1 MKIGT
6 LLTVAIV
13 SLSAVGGGLAVYV
26 ATTKYQTM
34 DKVSVAQR
42 RLEIVRAVGEIPRY
56 MNPERG
62 FATNIMFGPPAVD
75 PKMRAELN
83 DKYRKQTDGAREKMN
98 QIRATLLGGL
108 EDGAAVASGM
118 DGLNAKFASLREAM
132 DKAIDGPAEARRD
145 AAKKI
150 VGDNAVFNKDVT
162 ALLDEQ
168 VRKMAVLDGDAYR
181 QASYANIAWTLRDV
195 GGYNASLH
203 KNLVGAKRPATDAE
217 RMDLS
222 RSQGRN
228 DQILMSLQELKGNP
242 ATPANVA
249 AALGKMN
256 DAYVERFGQEQ
267 KLVKDGAISGKYEHD
282 VDTYYAESQ
291 RGLASVVE
299 VRDAFY
305 DNAEQV
311 LSSAYSAARASFV
324 IALGGLIAV
333 VIASVGLVTMVRRRV
348 CKPIVDLTATM
359 SRLAG
364 GDVSD
369 EISGS
374 DRDDEIGAM
383 AAAVRVFKDNMIKA
397 DRLAA
402 EKEAENDIKMR
413 RARVLDELA
422 RAFEAKV
429 GELVGGL
436 SSASAV
442 MEETAQSM
450 STTAAATNRQA
461 GVVAA
466 ASEQTSAN
474 VQTVASATE
483 ELTTSV
489 AEIGRQV
496 AQSTEI
502 AARAVESA
510 RRSGDTAR
518 SLADGAQKIGD
529 VVTLIQTIAAQTN
542 LLALNATI
550 EAARA
555 GEAGRGFAVVAS
567 EVKSLAGQTAKATT
581 EISEQ
586 IAAIQTASD
595 ETVTAIRNVVDVIAE
610 IDQIG
615 VAIASAIQQ
624 QGSATKEISRNVQEA
639 ARHPGGHHQHL
650 RRPEGGRRHRLS
662 RHSGAGCGGTTVFAI
677 ERACRAGQPLPLR
690 GQGRVNR
697 TRRLVSPGSPSR
709 EAEASSVSAKLRRD
723 GRRHSRP
730 RCRQCGEPTASPARQ
745 SD

>member
-34 DKVSVAQR
+34 DKVSAAQR

-118 DGLNAKFASLREAM
+118 DGLNTKFASLREAM

-150 VGDNAVFNKDVT
+150 VTDNAVFNTAVT

-422 RAFEAKV
+422 RAFETKV

-639 ARHPGGHHQHL
+639 ARGTQEVTTNISGVQKAADDTGSAATQVL
-650 RRPEGGRRHRLS
+650 GAAEQLS
-662 RHSGAGCGGTTVFAI
+662 SQSR
-677 ERACRAGQPLPLR
+677 ELAGQ
-690 GQGRVNR
+690 VNR
-697 TRRLVSPGSPSR
+697 FLSEVR
-709 EAEASSVSAKLRRD
+709 AA
-723 GRRHSRP
+723 
-730 RCRQCGEPTASPARQ
+730 
-745 SD
+745 

>member
-108 EDGAAVASGM
+108 EDGAAVASAM

-203 KNLVGAKRPATDAE
+203 KNLVAAKRPATDAE
-217 RMDLS
+217 KIDLS

-249 AALGKMN
+249 AALGNMN

-267 KLVKDGAISGKYEHD
+267 KLVKEGAISGKYEHD

-291 RGLASVVE
+291 RGLAAVVE

-348 CKPIVDLTATM
+348 CKPIVDLTAAM

-422 RAFEAKV
+422 RAFETKV

-639 ARHPGGHHQHL
+639 ARGTQEVTTNISGVQKAADDTGSAATQVL
-650 RRPEGGRRHRLS
+650 GAAEQLS
-662 RHSGAGCGGTTVFAI
+662 SQSR
-677 ERACRAGQPLPLR
+677 ELAGQ
-690 GQGRVNR
+690 VNR
-697 TRRLVSPGSPSR
+697 FLSEVR
-709 EAEASSVSAKLRRD
+709 AA
-723 GRRHSRP
+723 
-730 RCRQCGEPTASPARQ
+730 
-745 SD
+745 

>member
-118 DGLNAKFASLREAM
+118 DGLNTKFASLREAM

-150 VGDNAVFNKDVT
+150 VTDNAVFNTAVT

-422 RAFEAKV
+422 RAFETKV

-639 ARHPGGHHQHL
+639 ARGTQEVTTNISGVQKAADDTGSAATQVL
-650 RRPEGGRRHRLS
+650 GAAEQLS
-662 RHSGAGCGGTTVFAI
+662 SQSR
-677 ERACRAGQPLPLR
+677 ELAGQ
-690 GQGRVNR
+690 VNR
-697 TRRLVSPGSPSR
+697 FLSEVR
-709 EAEASSVSAKLRRD
+709 AA
-723 GRRHSRP
+723 
-730 RCRQCGEPTASPARQ
+730 
-745 SD
+745 

>member
-34 DKVSVAQR
+34 DRVSVAQR

-217 RMDLS
+217 KMDLS

-267 KLVKDGAISGKYEHD
+267 KLVKEGAISGKYEHD

-291 RGLASVVE
+291 RGLAAVVE

-311 LSSAYSAARASFV
+311 LSSAYSAARVSFV
-324 IALGGLIAV
+324 IALDGLIAV
-333 VIASVGLVTMVRRRV
+333 AIASVGLVTMVRRRV
-348 CKPIVDLTATM
+348 CKPIVDLTAAM

-422 RAFEAKV
+422 RAFETKV

-639 ARHPGGHHQHL
+639 ARGTQEVTTNISGVQKAADDTGSAATQVL
-650 RRPEGGRRHRLS
+650 GAAEQLS
-662 RHSGAGCGGTTVFAI
+662 SQSR
-677 ERACRAGQPLPLR
+677 ELAGQ
-690 GQGRVNR
+690 VNR
-697 TRRLVSPGSPSR
+697 FLSEVR
-709 EAEASSVSAKLRRD
+709 AA
-723 GRRHSRP
+723 
-730 RCRQCGEPTASPARQ
+730 
-745 SD
+745 

>member
-26 ATTKYQTM
+26 AAAKYQTM
-34 DKVSVAQR
+34 DKISVAQR
-42 RLEIVRAVGEIPRY
+42 RLEIVRAVGDIPRY

-62 FATNIMFGPPAVD
+62 FATNIMFGPPTVD
-75 PKMRAELN
+75 PALRAELN
-83 DKYRKQTDGAREKMN
+83 DKYRKQTDAAREKMN
-98 QIRATLLGGL
+98 QVKPTLAGTL
-108 EDGAAVASGM
+108 EDGAAVASGI
-118 DGLNAKFASLREAM
+118 DALNVKFAALRETI
-132 DKAIDGPAEARRD
+132 DKALDGPPEARRD
-145 AAKKI
+145 GAKKA
-150 VGDNAVFNKDVT
+150 VADNVAFNTGVT
-162 ALLDEQ
+162 VLLDEQ
-168 VRKMAVLDGDAYR
+168 VRKMALLDGGAYR

-195 GGYNASLH
+195 GGTNASLY
-203 KNLVGAKRPATDAE
+203 KNLVAAKRAATDAE
-217 RMDLS
+217 KLDLS

-228 DQILMSLQELKGNP
+228 DQILLSLQELRGNP

-249 AALGKMN
+249 AALTKMN
-256 DAYVERFGQEQ
+256 EAYVERFGQEQ
-267 KLVKDGAISGKYEHD
+267 KLVKDSAVSGKYEHD
-282 VDTYYAESQ
+282 IETYYAESQ
-291 RGLASVVE
+291 RGLGAIIE
-299 VRDAFY
+299 VREAFY
-305 DNAEQV
+305 DNAEQL
-311 LSSAYSAARASFV
+311 LSSAYSDARFSFI
-324 IALGGLIAV
+324 IALAGLAAV
-333 VIASVGLVTMVRRRV
+333 AGASVGLVMMVRRRV

-369 EISGS
+369 DISGS
-374 DRDDEIGAM
+374 ERDDEIGAM
-383 AAAVRVFKDNMIKA
+383 AAAVRVFKENMIKA

-402 EKEAENDIKMR
+402 EKDADNEIKMR
-413 RARVLDELA
+413 RARVLDELT
-422 RAFEAKV
+422 RAFETKV
-429 GELVGGL
+429 SELVGGL
-436 SSASAV
+436 SSASSV

-450 STTAAATNRQA
+450 SSTASATNRQA

-474 VQTVASATE
+474 VQMVASATE
-483 ELTTSV
+483 ELTSSV

-555 GEAGRGFAVVAS
+555 GDAGRGFAVVAS

-615 VAIASAIQQ
+615 VAIASAIEQ
-624 QGSATKEISRNVQEA
+624 QGTATKEISKNVQQA
-639 ARHPGGHHQHL
+639 ARGTQEVTSNISGVQRAADDTGSAASQVL
-650 RRPEGGRRHRLS
+650 GAAEQLS
-662 RHSGAGCGGTTVFAI
+662 SQSRDL
-677 ERACRAGQPLPLR
+677 AGQ
-690 GQGRVNR
+690 VNR
-697 TRRLVSPGSPSR
+697 FLSEVR
-709 EAEASSVSAKLRRD
+709 AA
-723 GRRHSRP
+723 
-730 RCRQCGEPTASPARQ
+730 
-745 SD
+745 

>member
-26 ATTKYQTM
+26 AATKYQTM
-34 DKVSVAQR
+34 DQVSVAQR
-42 RLEIVRAVGEIPRY
+42 RLEIVRAVGDIPRY
-56 MNPERG
+56 LNPERG
-62 FATNIMFGPPAVD
+62 FATNIMFGPAVVD
-75 PKMRAELN
+75 PKLRAELN

-98 QIRATLLGGL
+98 RIKATLPGALD
-108 EDGAAVASGM
+108 DGAAIASGT
-118 DGLNAKFASLREAM
+118 DALNAKFAALREAI
-132 DKAIDGPAEARRD
+132 DKALDGPADARRD

-150 VGDNAVFNKDVT
+150 VADNALFNTAVT

-168 VRKMAVLDGDAYR
+168 VRKIALLDGDAYR

-195 GGYNASLH
+195 GGFNASLH
-203 KNLVGAKRPATDAE
+203 KNLVGAKRVATDAE
-217 RMDLS
+217 KVDLS
-222 RSQGRN
+222 RAQGRT
-228 DQILMSLQELKGNP
+228 DQILSSLQELRGNA

-256 DAYVERFGQEQ
+256 ESYVERFGQEL
-267 KLVKDGAISGKYEHD
+267 KMVKEGAISGKYEHD
-282 VDTYYAESQ
+282 VDAYFVESQ
-291 RGLASVVE
+291 RGLGTIVE

-305 DNAEQV
+305 DNAEQI
-311 LSSAYSAARASFV
+311 LGSAYSTARFSFL
-324 IALGGLIAV
+324 IALGVLVAV
-333 VIASVGLVTMVRRRV
+333 AAASVGLVTMVRRRV

-369 EISGS
+369 EILGS

-402 EKEAENDIKMR
+402 EKEAENDVKMR
-413 RARVLDELA
+413 RAHVLDDLT

-429 GELVGGL
+429 SELVGGL

-442 MEETAQSM
+442 MEDTAQSM
-450 STTAAATNRQA
+450 SSTASATNRQA

-474 VQTVASATE
+474 VQMVASATE
-483 ELTTSV
+483 ELTSSI

-502 AARAVESA
+502 AARAVDNA
-510 RRSGDTAR
+510 RRTGDTAR
-518 SLADGAQKIGD
+518 SLAEGAQKIGD

-595 ETVTAIRNVVDVIAE
+595 ETVTAIKNVVDVIAE

-624 QGSATKEISRNVQEA
+624 QGSATKEISRNVQQA
-639 ARHPGGHHQHL
+639 ARGTQEVTSNISGVQRAADDTGSAANQVL
-650 RRPEGGRRHRLS
+650 GAAEQLS
-662 RHSGAGCGGTTVFAI
+662 SQSRDL
-677 ERACRAGQPLPLR
+677 AGQ
-690 GQGRVNR
+690 VNR
-697 TRRLVSPGSPSR
+697 FLSEVR
-709 EAEASSVSAKLRRD
+709 AA
-723 GRRHSRP
+723 
-730 RCRQCGEPTASPARQ
+730 
-745 SD
+745 